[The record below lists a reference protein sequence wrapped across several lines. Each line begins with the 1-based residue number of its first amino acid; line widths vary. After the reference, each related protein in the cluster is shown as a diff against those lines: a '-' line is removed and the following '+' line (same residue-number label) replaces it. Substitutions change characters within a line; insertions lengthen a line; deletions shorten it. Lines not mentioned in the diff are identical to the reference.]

1 MRRIFVFLVFFLF
14 AAAVNGQNVPQGFDL
29 SNYGVRVEPDKRLI
43 VVLATLEMA
52 TTKNAAGVDERLLNI
67 QLGENG
73 AKFRDRLVLDN
84 ASLPD
89 DLRRKI
95 TGFVA
100 QYKRSHPKATDAD
113 LVAPFISMAYTLTP
127 VPELADPVVTNDLP
141 GSLLDVLDFAPLA
154 REFYRRST
162 IGAKL
167 DDYVKEYR
175 ADSDETLRNST
186 REMVSE
192 ILDYLHTRP
201 KLTFAE
207 KVKVET
213 KKANSKSG
221 SIQKI
226 ETREHERHFY
236 VVPEK
241 LAAKGNINFLN
252 IRDDYYVI
260 VPPDTDLSFSGAR
273 RAFLQFVIDPLIL
286 NYSREMVKIG
296 DWAKP
301 VLDERRKA
309 DASVSP
315 DVFLSVSRSLVAAA
329 DVRQSEY
336 LRLQIATDQARQKI
350 TTVKTDAE
358 KRAVTAQLE
367 KYKQELSDESALQL
381 YEDYEKGS
389 VLSFYFAEQL
399 KGIEDSGFDIA
410 SSLREMIASFDPAK
424 ETARIT
430 DSAEARK
437 RAMAAR
443 EERKKH
449 PETTLVAE
457 NPVTA
462 RLIEIQKTIDAKNYA
477 KANADLKQLLT
488 QNPSEPRIYYNL
500 GRVAGLLAAGTDD
513 PDAQAQTLLDARVA
527 YSNVIRTAT
536 PYTDKALLSL
546 TYVALGKIY
555 EHFNDNAYAMRLYD
569 EAIKLDDVPGGGFN
583 EAISRKQRLLK
594 PQ

>member
-73 AKFRDRLVLDN
+73 AKFRDRLMLDN

-336 LRLQIATDQARQKI
+336 LRLQIATDQARRKVDQMAKDDPSN
-350 TTVKTDAE
+350 TTGQSQASQVETLGCKQGNNKANIIC
-358 KRAVTAQLE
+358 KKWAVYDDLE
-367 KYKQELSDESALQL
+367 KYKQALSDESDFERRATCACSRLGCAL
-381 YEDYEKGS
+381 
-389 VLSFYFAEQL
+389 
-399 KGIEDSGFDIA
+399 
-410 SSLREMIASFDPAK
+410 
-424 ETARIT
+424 
-430 DSAEARK
+430 
-437 RAMAAR
+437 
-443 EERKKH
+443 
-449 PETTLVAE
+449 
-457 NPVTA
+457 
-462 RLIEIQKTIDAKNYA
+462 
-477 KANADLKQLLT
+477 
-488 QNPSEPRIYYNL
+488 
-500 GRVAGLLAAGTDD
+500 
-513 PDAQAQTLLDARVA
+513 
-527 YSNVIRTAT
+527 
-536 PYTDKALLSL
+536 
-546 TYVALGKIY
+546 
-555 EHFNDNAYAMRLYD
+555 
-569 EAIKLDDVPGGGFN
+569 
-583 EAISRKQRLLK
+583 
-594 PQ
+594 